1 MGTPGASDLTLAPGA
16 GHGDEGDASFQGPA
30 QEHDQAQALPA
41 QPKPTHAEKPTYAE
55 KPTNAEKPANPEA
68 VTCADAASSVIEL
81 KARTTKA
88 KTAVVPAVNRETG
101 GLVTAHPKPAKR
113 LNAKERAK
121 EKYAK
126 NRTENRTESRTED
139 RTKPNTTAKA
149 KSKARKSKAAS
160 TAA

>member
-1 MGTPGASDLTLAPGA
+1 MGTPAVSELTLAPGA

-30 QEHDQAQALPA
+30 QEQDQAHALPA
-41 QPKPTHAEKPTYAE
+41 QPKPTHAE

-88 KTAVVPAVNRETG
+88 KTAAVPAVNRETG

-113 LNAKERAK
+113 LNARERAK

-126 NRTENRTESRTED
+126 KRTENRTED
-139 RTKPNTTAKA
+139 RTTPNTTAKA
-149 KSKARKSKAAS
+149 KSKAKKSKAAS

>member
-1 MGTPGASDLTLAPGA
+1 MPAASDLTLAPGA

-30 QEHDQAQALPA
+30 QEQDQAHALPA
-41 QPKPTHAEKPTYAE
+41 QPKPTHAEKLAT
-55 KPTNAEKPANPEA
+55 PEA
-68 VTCADAASSVIEL
+68 VTSADAASSVIEL

-88 KTAVVPAVNRETG
+88 KTAAVPAVNRETG

-126 NRTENRTESRTED
+126 KRTENRTED
-139 RTKPNTTAKA
+139 RTTPNTTAKA
-149 KSKARKSKAAS
+149 KSKAKKSKAAS